1 MLFLVGEGAQLVLDR
16 GAVTRSDAVDRAVE
30 ERRPSKPVRNVAC
43 TSGEV

>member
-16 GAVTRSDAVDRAVE
+16 GAVTWIVPLKSGDR
-30 ERRPSKPVRNVAC
+30 SKPVRNVAC